1 MNEGGP
7 KENPNRFEISLQGKI
22 SLWCKSTFTWDPKW
36 TQTGLKSQ
44 TTLKCRS
51 VYMVIYMR
59 FHCGNFPNNSKTLLH
74 MCKWYF
80 LINANL
86 INAKKCYQW
95 YLLIDASLIQFIIF
109 NPWKVPWNWIAFYQN
124 SFVMPPGLLYQLI
137 RCNSGQLVNE
147 AFTSNPTVYLK
158 RWLNGLK
165 ITNWINAKHKLRY
178 CFF

>member
-1 MNEGGP
+1 M
-7 KENPNRFEISLQGKI
+7 
-22 SLWCKSTFTWDPKW
+22 
-36 TQTGLKSQ
+36 

-51 VYMVIYMR
+51 VDIAVYMEISLR
-59 FHCGNFPNNSKTLLH
+59 QLPCGDFPNNL
-74 MCKWYF
+74 